1 MDKGMLLD
9 RLGLAGEDRLALAKV
24 LDRAEQAEKRNI
36 PAATGFLSPQQ
47 QMRALDLLR
56 LAGIPETAYV
66 RQGGYEGAERQIFLF
81 LPDWLEAEDAES
93 QSPIRRLRAAWQGT
107 APFRED
113 EKLTHRDILG
123 SLMGMGIVREKVG
136 DILVTSGSADL
147 LVLDSVA
154 EFLLQ
159 SWTSAG
165 RGKLTVSAI
174 GPENLHIPVARRREV
189 RDTVSSLRL
198 DAVAASG
205 FRLARGKAAALIESG
220 KVRLNW
226 RECVKP
232 DKLLEAG
239 DVVSAR
245 GFGKF
250 ELAEV
255 GGLTRKGRVSIVLQV
270 YV

>member
-1 MDKGMLLD
+1 MDKGALLD
-9 RLGLAGEDRLALAKV
+9 RLGLTGEDRLTLAKV
-24 LDRAEQAEKRNI
+24 LDKAEQAANRNI
-36 PAATGFLSPQQ
+36 PAATDFLSPQQ
-47 QMRALDLLR
+47 RAQALDLLR
-56 LAGIPETAYV
+56 LAGISESAYV
-66 RQGGYEGAERQIFLF
+66 LQGGYEGAERQVLQF
-81 LPDWLEAEDAES
+81 LPDWMEPESAEA
-93 QSPIRRLRAAWQGT
+93 PIRCLRAV
-107 APFRED
+107 FREE
-113 EKLTHRDILG
+113 EKLSHRDFLG

-136 DILVTSGSADL
+136 DILVAPGSADL
-147 LVLDSVA
+147 LVLEGVA
-154 EFLLQ
+154 DFLLQ
-159 SWTSAG
+159 SWSSAG
-165 RGKLTVSAI
+165 RAKLRVSAI
-174 GPENLHIPVARRREV
+174 EPENLHIPTVQRKEV

-220 KVRLNW
+220 KVQLNW

-250 ELAEV
+250 ELSEV
-255 GGLTRKGRVSIVLQV
+255 GGLTRKGRISIVLQV